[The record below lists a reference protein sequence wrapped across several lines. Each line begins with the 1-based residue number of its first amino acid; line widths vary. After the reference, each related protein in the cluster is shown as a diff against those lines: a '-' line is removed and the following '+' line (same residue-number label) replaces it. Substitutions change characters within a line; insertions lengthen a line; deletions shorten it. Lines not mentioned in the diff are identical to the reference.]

1 MAEHQSKSDKQ
12 FGVIDMEYI
21 ISAPLQAVADASK
34 ALAESTQEFIEKIE
48 GKKLSTDSFTFERQE
63 KLSLPLPP
71 NVKMVKTDDGLF
83 KVVLDVE
90 VKGEEEDKK
99 P

>member
-21 ISAPLQAVADASK
+21 IRAPLQAAADASK

-48 GKKLSTDSFTFERQE
+48 GKKTSTDSFTFEQQD
-63 KLSLPLPP
+63 KLSLPLSP

>member
-1 MAEHQSKSDKQ
+1 MEEHPSKSDKQ

-21 ISAPLQAVADASK
+21 IRAPLQAAADASK

-48 GKKLSTDSFTFERQE
+48 GKKPSTESFTFEQQE
-63 KLSLPLPP
+63 KLSFPLPP

-90 VKGEEEDKK
+90 VNGEEEDKK
-99 P
+99 L

>member
-1 MAEHQSKSDKQ
+1 MAEHSSKIDEQ
-12 FGVIDMEYI
+12 FSGLDMHSLI
-21 ISAPLQAVADASK
+21 GAPLQATADAYK

-48 GKKLSTDSFTFERQE
+48 IQNPPTKSFAFEQEE

-71 NVKMVKTDDGLF
+71 NVKMVKIDDGLF

-90 VKGEEEDKK
+90 VNGEEEDKK

>member
-1 MAEHQSKSDKQ
+1 MAEHPSKSDKQ

-21 ISAPLQAVADASK
+21 ISAPLQAAADASK
-34 ALAESTQEFIEKIE
+34 ALAKSTQEFI
-48 GKKLSTDSFTFERQE
+48 KKNEIQNPPTKSFTFEQQE
-63 KLSLPLPP
+63 KLSIPLPS